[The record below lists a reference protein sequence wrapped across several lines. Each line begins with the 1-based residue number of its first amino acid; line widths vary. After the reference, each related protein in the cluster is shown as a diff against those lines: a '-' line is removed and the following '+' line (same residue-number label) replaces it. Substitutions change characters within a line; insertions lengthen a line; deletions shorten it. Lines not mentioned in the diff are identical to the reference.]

1 MTSIMKKA
9 MNSKNYAIFQL
20 LKNVDK
26 NVLKSPNAN
35 ITSGGDPQ
43 DENNVCSN
51 LQVYGFLNMKKEPF
65 QVEFQL
71 FVYKIFWDFICLFTL
86 RRRILAICLH
96 RSNVFQLF
104 VYIKVTHFSCLFTL
118 RPRISAVC
126 IHQGYIFQL
135 FYLQ

>member
-9 MNSKNYAIFQL
+9 MNSKSYAIFLL
-20 LKNVDK
+20 LKNVNK
-26 NVLKSPNAN
+26 NVLKSLNAN

-71 FVYKIFWDFICLFTL
+71 FVYKNFWDFSCLFTL
-86 RRRILAICLH
+86 RRRISAICLH

-104 VYIKVTHFSCLFTL
+104 VYIKVTHFSCLFTHTIK
-118 RPRISAVC
+118 ISAVC
-126 IHQGYIFQL
+126 LHF
-135 FYLQ
+135 

>member
-26 NVLKSPNAN
+26 GVLKSLNVN

-43 DENNVCSN
+43 DENSVCSN

-96 RSNVFQLF
+96 WSNVFQLF